1 MKSSSSRDVDLL
13 FFALHQANLQ
23 CSEKSGMRYPM
34 SRGLYFYDQFTRVS
48 HVGGIHR
55 YKRHPEELNQALHHV
70 RVALAAED
78 DQPAKTET
86 ASPTTTINPTPSPI
100 KQQLGKQTND
110 VLLRTIERKL
120 KAPIIPDL
128 LFKDLDTLF
137 QRFDDK
143 SKTAV
148 SSSTPKLPSSIAP
161 KSAQSTLPDNEQEL
175 DTMPIQEADDEDE
188 LIAATS
194 NAPKISL
201 PGSLIIGLHSTWA
214 DLIDNTEYRYKT
226 WQTKG
231 GEDNWRRYVERKRL
245 EQLNAEKHR
254 GIAASKQSS
263 YRQGT
268 SRAGHNSLTNL
279 SRQQQSL
286 TLNPQ
291 MRSNRSLSRVSFI
304 STNTTSQFDH
314 MKLLKPIHQG
324 SLESLTES
332 FKSGIH
338 VEFKLSTQIDQTKQ
352 QQQSQIQA
360 LNEQK
365 GVMFDVPKPIV
376 DVHEDIIA
384 LTQARCKRLLAETKQ
399 KILATVPDSN
409 IQNPKMCKVWYYGEN
424 HLIRNKTN
432 LLTLNELARR
442 QKSKFIFSILRREI
456 PEKYNIDI
464 EIPEIKKKCYLE
476 MIDGS
481 SQIYYPSGRLAVLR
495 VQSPNS
501 MILFFDDTDVPENVF
516 LGLVTSN
523 GSVLI
528 MQPTLHARFVT
539 DNQHERGYICN
550 GKTGMIE
557 KQLQWHS
564 NNFVTQPTLSN
575 EPTTHDEDEILP
587 ALLESTVQL
596 QLNSF
601 MQLEYHNPTNIR
613 FAFACQK
620 EELKFQLG
628 VHLTTQSTTSA
639 ELTKK
644 NLLDK
649 KFQSKPKLST
659 ILPSSINSN
668 QTSNMSEKQQ
678 IQVERLLDGQVNVKE
693 LPMIKELNNLRKRI
707 RNICNDWLKSCR
719 TTLGVMDIDSYCL
732 PDWPSAS
739 NQLIAPIIK
748 SHQSKSAKQPRHV
761 TILTKNDSTNNE
773 FLQASEREQIIRTH
787 SAKKPQPNLIANAIM
802 QFVPRSDSG
811 KIMKQKIYSKNN
823 RLSTTLPA
831 IKTPAALISN
841 EERPSSRTVMPG
853 DLPIACPNLIRQRLI
868 QDGPVSTIIHETCT
882 CRADHIPIIHD
893 LEFDTFIELTGQIN
907 PKQLIVVGIINSNL
921 RQIEDDLNQQSNEVY
936 EILQTLH
943 YHLNYGRSQISICRL
958 STNDDY
964 RCLIYDLAEA
974 TKHSSLYGP
983 LLVRRHN
990 VKPGFVLIYQ
1000 HGQVIFGDSI
1010 FNGYGKNLQDLKK
1023 QLNRMRHQQ
1032 IALPEEFKFMFV
1044 LLKLNYAFVFVF
1056 NFVCLFSSDHRRT
1069 NPTVLKSV

>member
-13 FFALHQANLQ
+13 FFALHQANIQ
-23 CSEKSGMRYPM
+23 CSEKSTMRSQM
-34 SRGLYFYDQFTRVS
+34 SRGLYFYDQFTRTS
-48 HVGGIHR
+48 HIGGIHR

-70 RVALAAED
+70 RIALAAED
-78 DQPAKTET
+78 DQPVKPDT
-86 ASPTTTINPTPSPI
+86 ATPTTTINPTPSPV
-100 KQQLGKQTND
+100 KQQLGKQTNEL
-110 VLLRTIERKL
+110 LLRTIERKL
-120 KAPIIPDL
+120 KAPIVPDA
-128 LFKDLDTLF
+128 LFKDLDSLF

-148 SSSTPKLPSSIAP
+148 SSSTSKFPSSIAP

-194 NAPKISL
+194 NTPKISL
-201 PGSLIIGLHSTWA
+201 PGSLIIRLHSTWT
-214 DLIDNTEYRYKT
+214 DLIENTEYKYKT
-226 WQTKG
+226 WQTKT

-245 EQLNAEKHR
+245 EQLNAEKNR
-254 GIAASKQSS
+254 AMAASKQSN
-263 YRQGT
+263 YRQGA
-268 SRAGHNSLTNL
+268 SRTGHNPFTNL
-279 SRQQQSL
+279 SRQQQL
-286 TLNPQ
+286 LNPQ
-291 MRSNRSLSRVSFI
+291 MRSNRSLSRVSFM
-304 STNTTSQFDH
+304 STNTISQLDH
-314 MKLLKPIHQG
+314 IKTFKPIHQG
-324 SLESLTES
+324 SLESLNEPL
-332 FKSGIH
+332 KSGIH
-338 VEFKLSTQIDQTKQ
+338 VEFKLSTQVDQTKQ

-365 GVMFDVPKPIV
+365 GVMFDVPKPLV

-399 KILATVPDSN
+399 RILTTVPDSN
-409 IQNPKMCKVWYYGEN
+409 IQNPKICKVWYYGEN
-424 HLIRNKTN
+424 HLVRNKSN

-464 EIPEIKKKCYLE
+464 EIPEVKHKCYLE
-476 MIDGS
+476 MTDGS

-495 VQSPNS
+495 IHSPNS
-501 MILFFDDTDVPENVF
+501 MILFFDDVDISENVF
-516 LGLVTSN
+516 LGLVTST

-539 DNQHERGYICN
+539 DNQHERNYLCN
-550 GKTGMIE
+550 GKTGIIE
-557 KQLQWHS
+557 KQIQWHS
-564 NNFVTQPTLSN
+564 NNITTQLISSN
-575 EPTTHDEDEILP
+575 EPTIQDEDDILP
-587 ALLESTVQL
+587 ALLESTIQL
-596 QLNSF
+596 QLNSY

-620 EELKFQLG
+620 EEFKFQLG
-628 VHLTTQSTTSA
+628 VQLSTISVD
-639 ELTKK
+639 LTKK

-659 ILPSSINSN
+659 ILSGSINSN
-668 QTSNMSEKQQ
+668 QISNTSEKQQ
-678 IQVERLLDGQVNVKE
+678 IQVERLLDGHVNVRE
-693 LPMIKELNNLRKRI
+693 LPMIKELNILRKRI
-707 RNICNDWLKSCR
+707 RNICHDWLKQCR

-748 SHQSKSAKQPRHV
+748 SQQSKSAKQPRHI
-761 TILTKNDSTNNE
+761 TILTKNDSINNE
-773 FLQASEREQIIRTH
+773 FLQPSEREQIIRTH
-787 SAKKPQPNLIANAIM
+787 SANKPQPNLIANTIM
-802 QFVPRSDSG
+802 QFIPRSDSG
-811 KIMKQKIYSKNN
+811 KSMKQKFYAKKN

-831 IKTPAALISN
+831 IKSKLMNIFCLILKTPSALPSN
-841 EERPSSRTVMPG
+841 EERPSSLNVISS
-853 DLPIACPNLIRQRLI
+853 DLPFSCSNLIRQRLI
-868 QDGPVSTIIHETCT
+868 QDGPISPILHDTCT

-893 LEFDTFIELTGQIN
+893 LEFDTFIELIGQIN
-907 PKQLIVVGIINSNL
+907 PKQLIVIGVINSNL
-921 RQIEDDLNQQSNEVY
+921 RQIEYDEKQQSNELY

-943 YHLNYGRSQISICRL
+943 YHLNYGRSQISVCRL

-990 VKPGFVLIYQ
+990 VQPGFVLIYQ

-1010 FNGYGKNLQDLKK
+1010 FNGYGRNLQDLKK
-1023 QLNRMRHQQ
+1023 QLDRMRHQQ
-1032 IALPEEFKFMFV
+1032 IALPEEFKFI
-1044 LLKLNYAFVFVF
+1044 
-1056 NFVCLFSSDHRRT
+1056 SDHRRT
-1069 NPTVLKSV
+1069 NSTVLKSA

>member
-1 MKSSSSRDVDLL
+1 
-13 FFALHQANLQ
+13 
-23 CSEKSGMRYPM
+23 M

-78 DQPAKTET
+78 DQPAKAET
-86 ASPTTTINPTPSPI
+86 TPTTTINPTPSPV

-110 VLLRTIERKL
+110 LLLRTIQRKL
-120 KAPIIPDL
+120 KAPIVPDL

-148 SSSTPKLPSSIAP
+148 SSSTSKLPSSIAP
-161 KSAQSTLPDNEQEL
+161 KSAPSTLPDSEQEL
-175 DTMPIQEADDEDE
+175 DAMPIQEADDEDE
-188 LIAATS
+188 LIAATA

-201 PGSLIIGLHSTWA
+201 PGSLIIGLHSTWS
-214 DLIDNTEYRYKT
+214 DLIENTEYKYKT
-226 WQTKG
+226 WQTKA
-231 GEDNWRRYVERKRL
+231 GEDNWRRYVERKRI

-254 GIAASKQSS
+254 TTAASKQAN

-268 SRAGHNSLTNL
+268 SRTGQTSFTNL
-279 SRQQQSL
+279 SRQQQSS

-304 STNTTSQFDH
+304 STNTATQLDH
-314 MKLLKPIHQG
+314 AKFLKPIHQG

-332 FKSGIH
+332 LKSGIH

-384 LTQARCKRLLAETKQ
+384 LTQTRCKRLLAETKQ

-409 IQNPKMCKVWYYGEN
+409 IQNPKICKVWYYGEN
-424 HLIRNKTN
+424 HLARTKSN

-464 EIPEIKKKCYLE
+464 EIPEIKSKCYLE
-476 MIDGS
+476 LTDGS

-495 VQSPNS
+495 IHSPNS
-501 MILFFDDTDVPENVF
+501 MVLFFDDTDVPENAF

-523 GSVLI
+523 GSVII
-528 MQPTLHARFVT
+528 MQPTLHARFIA
-539 DNQHERGYICN
+539 DSQHERGYLCN
-550 GKTGMIE
+550 GKTGIID

-564 NNFVTQPTLSN
+564 NSLVTQSTLSN
-575 EPTTHDEDEILP
+575 EPTTNDEDDILP

-596 QLNSF
+596 QLNPF
-601 MQLEYHNPTNIR
+601 MQLEYQNQTNIR

-620 EELKFQLG
+620 EEFKFQLG
-628 VHLTTQSTTSA
+628 VHLSTQSTTSA

-649 KFQSKPKLST
+649 KFQSKSKLST
-659 ILPSSINSN
+659 ILSSSINSN
-668 QTSNMSEKQQ
+668 QTSNISEKQQ

-748 SHQSKSAKQPRHV
+748 SQSKSAKQPRHV
-761 TILTKNDSTNNE
+761 TILARNDSANNE
-773 FLQASEREQIIRTH
+773 FLQPSEREQIVRTH
-787 SAKKPQPNLIANAIM
+787 SAKKSEPNLIADTIM
-802 QFVPRSDSG
+802 QFIPRSDSG
-811 KIMKQKIYSKNN
+811 RSMKQKFYAKKN

-831 IKTPAALISN
+831 IKTHLTLTSN
-841 EERPSSRTVMPG
+841 EERPFSRTVMPG
-853 DLPIACPNLIRQRLI
+853 DLPFSCPNLIRQRLI
-868 QDGPVSTIIHETCT
+868 QDGPTSTIVHDTCT

-893 LEFDTFIELTGQIN
+893 LEFDTFIELAGQIN
-907 PKQLIVVGIINSNL
+907 PKQLVVIGIINSNL
-921 RQIEDDLNQQSNEVY
+921 RQIEYDQNQQSNELH

-990 VKPGFVLIYQ
+990 VQPGFVLIYQ
-1000 HGQVIFGDSI
+1000 HGHVIFGDSI

-1032 IALPEEFKFMFV
+1032 IALPEEFKFI
-1044 LLKLNYAFVFVF
+1044 
-1056 NFVCLFSSDHRRT
+1056 SDHRRT
-1069 NPTVLKSV
+1069 NPTILKSV